1 MELQYFLYI
10 FAFDKKLTNPNTNM
24 NEALYFYVKNGVSE
38 GPFSAEE
45 LMKLI
50 TPDTLIWTEGMTEWA
65 PASDV
70 ATISEMFATD
80 TEEETKIAPPVFTP
94 PTFEAAP
101 PAQDPQPPVFETPTQ
116 EPQPSVMEPQ
126 EIDAQPQVTE
136 SAQPVMDAQ
145 PPVMDA
151 QPPVFD
157 AAPPTGDGVP
167 PVFNDPQQPT
177 SVQPAPAKKS
187 NAWIFIVLAVVLVAG
202 LGVGGYFIYQN
213 FIKKTETINYD
224 TLQNNENS
232 YYDNNA
238 IDESEYKYEYLRE
251 REMTYDDVEGKS
263 AEELRLMRNYIFARR
278 GYIFESEDLKEYFEQ
293 FSWYVPLYYDVTPRL
308 SDIEKYNVNFIK
320 EFETDFGP
328 DYTPEYEY

>member
-1 MELQYFLYI
+1 
-10 FAFDKKLTNPNTNM
+10 M

-45 LMKLI
+45 LIKLI
-50 TPDTLIWTEGMTEWA
+50 TPDTLIWTEGMTEWT
-65 PASDV
+65 PASEV
-70 ATISEMFATD
+70 APISEMFATD

-101 PAQDPQPPVFETPTQ
+101 PAQDPQPPVFEAPTQ
-116 EPQPSVMEPQ
+116 EPQPPVMEPQ
-126 EIDAQPQVTE
+126 EIDAQPQLTE
-136 SAQPVMDAQ
+136 SE

-157 AAPPTGDGVP
+157 AVPPTGDGVP
-167 PVFNDPQQPT
+167 PVFNGPQQPT

-224 TLQNNENS
+224 TSVNNENS
-232 YYDNNA
+232 YYDNND

-320 EFETDFGP
+320 EWETNFGP

>member
-1 MELQYFLYI
+1 
-10 FAFDKKLTNPNTNM
+10 M

-45 LMKLI
+45 LIKLI

-65 PASDV
+65 PASEV
-70 ATISEMFATD
+70 AQIGEMFATD

-101 PAQDPQPPVFETPTQ
+101 PAQDPQPPVFEAPTQ
-116 EPQPSVMEPQ
+116 GPQPPVMEPQ
-126 EIDAQPQVTE
+126 EIDVQPQVTE
-136 SAQPVMDAQ
+136 SE

-157 AAPPTGDGVP
+157 AVPPTGDGVP
-167 PVFNDPQQPT
+167 PVFNGPQQPT
-177 SVQPAPAKKS
+177 GVQPAPAKKS

-202 LGVGGYFIYQN
+202 LGVGGFFIYQN
-213 FIKKTETINYD
+213 FTKKTETINYD
-224 TLQNNENS
+224 TSVNNENS

-238 IDESEYKYEYLRE
+238 IDESEYEYEYLRE
-251 REMTYDDVEGKS
+251 REMTYADVKDKS

-278 GYIFESEDLKEYFEQ
+278 GYIFESEDLKEYFER

-320 EFETDFGP
+320 EYETDFGS

>member
-1 MELQYFLYI
+1 
-10 FAFDKKLTNPNTNM
+10 M

-45 LMKLI
+45 LIKLI

-65 PASDV
+65 PASGV
-70 ATISEMFATD
+70 APISEMFATD

-101 PAQDPQPPVFETPTQ
+101 PAQDPQPPVFEAPTQ
-116 EPQPSVMEPQ
+116 EPQPPVMEPQ
-126 EIDAQPQVTE
+126 EIDAQPQLTE
-136 SAQPVMDAQ
+136 SE

-157 AAPPTGDGVP
+157 AVPPTGDGVP
-167 PVFNDPQQPT
+167 PVFNGPQQPEN
-177 SVQPAPAKKS
+177 VQPASAKKS

-224 TLQNNENS
+224 TSVNNENS

-238 IDESEYKYEYLRE
+238 IDESEYEYEYEYLRE
-251 REMTYDDVEGKS
+251 REVTYDDVKDKS

-320 EFETDFGP
+320 EWETNFGP

>member
-1 MELQYFLYI
+1 M
-10 FAFDKKLTNPNTNM
+10 
-24 NEALYFYVKNGVSE
+24 KNGVSE
-38 GPFSAEE
+38 GPLSAEE
-45 LMKLI
+45 LIKLI

-65 PASDV
+65 PANEV
-70 ATISEMFATD
+70 APISEMFATD

-101 PAQDPQPPVFETPTQ
+101 PAQDPQPPVFEAPTQ
-116 EPQPSVMEPQ
+116 EPQPPVMEPQ
-126 EIDAQPQVTE
+126 EIDAQPQVAE
-136 SAQPVMDAQ
+136 SE

-157 AAPPTGDGVP
+157 AVPPTGDGVP
-167 PVFNDPQQPT
+167 PVFNGPQQPT
-177 SVQPAPAKKS
+177 GVQTSPAKKS

-213 FIKKTETINYD
+213 FIKKTETINYE
-224 TLQNNENS
+224 TSVNNESS

-238 IDESEYKYEYLRE
+238 IDESEYEYEYLRE
-251 REMTYDDVEGKS
+251 REMTYADVEGKS

-320 EFETDFGP
+320 EYETNYAP

>member
-1 MELQYFLYI
+1 
-10 FAFDKKLTNPNTNM
+10 M

-38 GPFSAEE
+38 GPLSAEE
-45 LMKLI
+45 LIKLI

-65 PASDV
+65 PANEV
-70 ATISEMFATD
+70 APISEMFATN

-101 PAQDPQPPVFETPTQ
+101 PAQDPQPPVFEAPTQ
-116 EPQPSVMEPQ
+116 EPQPPVMEPQ

-136 SAQPVMDAQ
+136 SE

-167 PVFNDPQQPT
+167 PVFNGPQQPD

-224 TLQNNENS
+224 TSVNNENS

-238 IDESEYKYEYLRE
+238 IDESEYEYEYLRE
-251 REMTYDDVEGKS
+251 REMTYADVEGKS

-278 GYIFESEDLKEYFEQ
+278 GYIFESEDLKEYFER

-320 EFETDFGP
+320 EWETNFGP

>member
-1 MELQYFLYI
+1 
-10 FAFDKKLTNPNTNM
+10 M

-38 GPFSAEE
+38 GPLSAEE
-45 LMKLI
+45 LIKLI

-65 PASDV
+65 PANEV
-70 ATISEMFATD
+70 APISEMFATD

-94 PTFEAAP
+94 PTFEAAL
-101 PAQDPQPPVFETPTQ
+101 PAQDPQPPVFEAPTQ
-116 EPQPSVMEPQ
+116 EPQPPVMEPQ

-136 SAQPVMDAQ
+136 SA

-157 AAPPTGDGVP
+157 AVPPTGDGVP
-167 PVFNDPQQPT
+167 PVFNGPQQPT
-177 SVQPAPAKKS
+177 GVQPAPAKKN

-202 LGVGGYFIYQN
+202 LGVGGFFIYQN
-213 FIKKTETINYD
+213 FTKKTETINYD
-224 TLQNNENS
+224 TSVNNENS

-251 REMTYDDVEGKS
+251 REMTYADVEGKS

-320 EFETDFGP
+320 EYETDFGP

>member
-1 MELQYFLYI
+1 
-10 FAFDKKLTNPNTNM
+10 M

-45 LMKLI
+45 LIKLI

-65 PASDV
+65 PASEV

-116 EPQPSVMEPQ
+116 EPQPPVMEPQ
-126 EIDAQPQVTE
+126 EIDAQPPVTE
-136 SAQPVMDAQ
+136 SE
-145 PPVMDA
+145 PPVMDT

-167 PVFNDPQQPT
+167 PVFNGPQQPD

-238 IDESEYKYEYLRE
+238 IDESEYEYEYLRE
-251 REMTYDDVEGKS
+251 REMTYDDVKDKS

-278 GYIFESEDLKEYFEQ
+278 GYIFESEDLKEYFER

-320 EFETDFGP
+320 EYETDFGP

>member
-1 MELQYFLYI
+1 
-10 FAFDKKLTNPNTNM
+10 M

-45 LMKLI
+45 LIKLI
-50 TPDTLIWTEGMTEWA
+50 TPDMLIWTEGMTEWA
-65 PASDV
+65 PASEV
-70 ATISEMFATD
+70 APISEMFATN
-80 TEEETKIAPPVFTP
+80 TEEETKIVPPVFTP

-101 PAQDPQPPVFETPTQ
+101 PAQDPQPPVFEAPTQ
-116 EPQPSVMEPQ
+116 EPQPPVMEPQ

-136 SAQPVMDAQ
+136 SEPPVMDAQ
-145 PPVMDA
+145 PQVMESAPPVTDA

-167 PVFNDPQQPT
+167 PVFNAPQQPT
-177 SVQPAPAKKS
+177 NVQPAPAKKS

-202 LGVGGYFIYQN
+202 LGVGGFFIYQN
-213 FIKKTETINYD
+213 FTKKTETISYD
-224 TLQNNENS
+224 TSVNNENS

-238 IDESEYKYEYLRE
+238 IDESEYEYEYEYLRE
-251 REMTYDDVEGKS
+251 REMTYADVEGKS

-278 GYIFESEDLKEYFEQ
+278 GYIFESEDLKEYFER

-320 EFETDFGP
+320 EFETYFGP

>member
-1 MELQYFLYI
+1 
-10 FAFDKKLTNPNTNM
+10 M

-45 LMKLI
+45 LIKLI

-65 PASDV
+65 PASGV
-70 ATISEMFATD
+70 APISEMFATD

-94 PTFEAAP
+94 PTFEAAS
-101 PAQDPQPPVFETPTQ
+101 PAQDPQPPVFEAPTQ
-116 EPQPSVMEPQ
+116 EPQPPVMEPQ
-126 EIDAQPQVTE
+126 EIDAQPQLTE
-136 SAQPVMDAQ
+136 NE

-157 AAPPTGDGVP
+157 AVPPTGDGVP
-167 PVFNDPQQPT
+167 PVFNGPQQPE

-224 TLQNNENS
+224 TSVNNENS

-320 EFETDFGP
+320 EWETNFGP

>member
-1 MELQYFLYI
+1 
-10 FAFDKKLTNPNTNM
+10 M

-45 LMKLI
+45 LIKLI

-65 PASDV
+65 PASGV
-70 ATISEMFATD
+70 APISEMFATD

-101 PAQDPQPPVFETPTQ
+101 PAQDPQPPVFEAPTQ
-116 EPQPSVMEPQ
+116 EPQPPVMEPQ
-126 EIDAQPQVTE
+126 EIDAQPQLTE
-136 SAQPVMDAQ
+136 SE

-157 AAPPTGDGVP
+157 AVPPTGDGVP
-167 PVFNDPQQPT
+167 PVFNGPQQPT
-177 SVQPAPAKKS
+177 GVQPAQAKKS

-224 TLQNNENS
+224 TSVNNENS

-238 IDESEYKYEYLRE
+238 IDESEYEYEYLRE
-251 REMTYDDVEGKS
+251 REITYDDVEGKS

-320 EFETDFGP
+320 EWETNFGP

>member
-1 MELQYFLYI
+1 
-10 FAFDKKLTNPNTNM
+10 M

-45 LMKLI
+45 LIKLI

-65 PASDV
+65 PASEV
-70 ATISEMFATD
+70 APIGNMFATD

-101 PAQDPQPPVFETPTQ
+101 PAQDPQPPVFEAPTQ
-116 EPQPSVMEPQ
+116 EPQPPVMEPQ

-136 SAQPVMDAQ
+136 SE

-157 AAPPTGDGVP
+157 AVPPTADGVP
-167 PVFNDPQQPT
+167 PVFNGPQQPD

-187 NAWIFIVLAVVLVAG
+187 NAWIFIMLAVVLVAG
-202 LGVGGYFIYQN
+202 LGVGGFFIYQN
-213 FIKKTETINYD
+213 FTKKTETINYD

-238 IDESEYKYEYLRE
+238 IDESEYEYEYLRE

-320 EFETDFGP
+320 EWETNFGP

>member
-1 MELQYFLYI
+1 
-10 FAFDKKLTNPNTNM
+10 M

-38 GPFSAEE
+38 GPLSAEE
-45 LMKLI
+45 LIKLI
-50 TPDTLIWTEGMTEWA
+50 TPDTLIWTEGMTEWTPAGEVA
-65 PASDV
+65 P
-70 ATISEMFATD
+70 IGEMFATD

-116 EPQPSVMEPQ
+116 EPQPPVIEPQ

-136 SAQPVMDAQ
+136 SE

-151 QPPVFD
+151 QPPIFD
-157 AAPPTGDGVP
+157 AVPPTGDSVP
-167 PVFNDPQQPT
+167 PIFNGPQQPE

-187 NAWIFIVLAVVLVAG
+187 NAWIFIVLTVVLVAG
-202 LGVGGYFIYQN
+202 LGVGGFFIYQN
-213 FIKKTETINYD
+213 FTKKTETINYN
-224 TLQNNENS
+224 TSVNNESS

-251 REMTYDDVEGKS
+251 REMTYADVEGKS

-320 EFETDFGP
+320 EYESDFGP

>member
-1 MELQYFLYI
+1 
-10 FAFDKKLTNPNTNM
+10 M

-45 LMKLI
+45 LIKLI

-65 PASDV
+65 PASEV
-70 ATISEMFATD
+70 APISEMFATD

-101 PAQDPQPPVFETPTQ
+101 PAQDPQPPVF
-116 EPQPSVMEPQ
+116 
-126 EIDAQPQVTE
+126 DAV
-136 SAQPVMDAQ
+136 
-145 PPVMDA
+145 
-151 QPPVFD
+151 
-157 AAPPTGDGVP
+157 PPTADGVP
-167 PVFNDPQQPT
+167 PVFNGPQQPD
-177 SVQPAPAKKS
+177 SVQPTPAKKS

-202 LGVGGYFIYQN
+202 LGVGGFFIYQN
-213 FIKKTETINYD
+213 FTKKTETINYD
-224 TLQNNENS
+224 TSVNNESS

-238 IDESEYKYEYLRE
+238 IDESEYEYEYLRE
-251 REMTYDDVEGKS
+251 REMTYTDVEGKS

-320 EFETDFGP
+320 EWETDFGP

>member
-1 MELQYFLYI
+1 
-10 FAFDKKLTNPNTNM
+10 M

-45 LMKLI
+45 LIKLI

-65 PASDV
+65 PASGV
-70 ATISEMFATD
+70 APISEMFATD

-101 PAQDPQPPVFETPTQ
+101 PAQDPQPPVFEAPTQ
-116 EPQPSVMEPQ
+116 EPQPPVMEPQ
-126 EIDAQPQVTE
+126 EIDAQPQVAE
-136 SAQPVMDAQ
+136 SE

-157 AAPPTGDGVP
+157 AVPPTGDGVP
-167 PVFNDPQQPT
+167 PVFNGPQQPE

-224 TLQNNENS
+224 TSVNNENS

-238 IDESEYKYEYLRE
+238 IDESEYEYEYLRE

-320 EFETDFGP
+320 EWETNFGP

>member
-1 MELQYFLYI
+1 
-10 FAFDKKLTNPNTNM
+10 M

-45 LMKLI
+45 LIKLI
-50 TPDTLIWTEGMTEWA
+50 TPDTLIWTEGMTEWT
-65 PASDV
+65 PASEV
-70 ATISEMFATD
+70 APISEMFATD

-101 PAQDPQPPVFETPTQ
+101 PAQDPQPPVFEAPTQ
-116 EPQPSVMEPQ
+116 EPQPPVMEPQ

-136 SAQPVMDAQ
+136 SE

-157 AAPPTGDGVP
+157 AVPPTADGVP
-167 PVFNDPQQPT
+167 PVFNGPQQPE

-202 LGVGGYFIYQN
+202 LGVGGFFIYQN
-213 FIKKTETINYD
+213 FTKKTETINYD
-224 TLQNNENS
+224 TSLNNENS

-238 IDESEYKYEYLRE
+238 IDESEYEYEYLRE
-251 REMTYDDVEGKS
+251 REMTYADVEGKS

-320 EFETDFGP
+320 EWETNFGP

>member
-1 MELQYFLYI
+1 
-10 FAFDKKLTNPNTNM
+10 M

-38 GPFSAEE
+38 GPFSAEK
-45 LMKLI
+45 LIKLI

-65 PASDV
+65 PASGV
-70 ATISEMFATD
+70 APISEMFATD

-101 PAQDPQPPVFETPTQ
+101 PAQDPQPPVFEAPTQ
-116 EPQPSVMEPQ
+116 EPQPPVMEPQ

-136 SAQPVMDAQ
+136 SE

-157 AAPPTGDGVP
+157 AVPPTGDGVP
-167 PVFNDPQQPT
+167 PVFNGPQQPT
-177 SVQPAPAKKS
+177 GVQPAAAKKS

-224 TLQNNENS
+224 TSVNNENS

-238 IDESEYKYEYLRE
+238 IDESEYEYEYLRE
-251 REMTYDDVEGKS
+251 REMTYADVEGKS

-320 EFETDFGP
+320 EWETNFGP
-328 DYTPEYEY
+328 EYTPEYEY

>member
-1 MELQYFLYI
+1 
-10 FAFDKKLTNPNTNM
+10 M

-45 LMKLI
+45 LIKLI
-50 TPDTLIWTEGMTEWA
+50 TPDTLIWTEGMTEWT
-65 PASDV
+65 PAGEV
-70 ATISEMFATD
+70 AQIGEMFATD

-101 PAQDPQPPVFETPTQ
+101 PAQDPQPPVFEVPTQ
-116 EPQPSVMEPQ
+116 EPQPPVMEPQ

-136 SAQPVMDAQ
+136 SE

-157 AAPPTGDGVP
+157 AVPPTADGVP
-167 PVFNDPQQPT
+167 PVFNGPQQPD

-202 LGVGGYFIYQN
+202 LGVGGFFIYQN
-213 FIKKTETINYD
+213 FTKKTETINYD
-224 TLQNNENS
+224 TSVNNENS

-320 EFETDFGP
+320 EYETDFGP

>member
-1 MELQYFLYI
+1 
-10 FAFDKKLTNPNTNM
+10 M

-45 LMKLI
+45 LIKLI
-50 TPDTLIWTEGMTEWA
+50 TPDTLIWTEGMTEWT
-65 PASDV
+65 PASEV
-70 ATISEMFATD
+70 AQIGEMFATD
-80 TEEETKIAPPVFTP
+80 IEEETKIAPPVFTP

-101 PAQDPQPPVFETPTQ
+101 PAQDPQPPVFEAPTQ
-116 EPQPSVMEPQ
+116 EPQPPVMEPQ

-136 SAQPVMDAQ
+136 SE

-157 AAPPTGDGVP
+157 AVPPTADGVP
-167 PVFNDPQQPT
+167 PVFNGPQQPE

-202 LGVGGYFIYQN
+202 LGVGGFFIYQN
-213 FIKKTETINYD
+213 FTKKTETINYD
-224 TLQNNENS
+224 TSVNNESS

-251 REMTYDDVEGKS
+251 REMTYADVEGKS

-278 GYIFESEDLKEYFEQ
+278 GYIFESDDLKEYFEQ

-320 EFETDFGP
+320 EYETDFGP

>member
-1 MELQYFLYI
+1 
-10 FAFDKKLTNPNTNM
+10 M

-45 LMKLI
+45 LIKLI

-65 PASDV
+65 PASEV
-70 ATISEMFATD
+70 APISEMFATD

-101 PAQDPQPPVFETPTQ
+101 PVQDPQPPVFEAPTQ
-116 EPQPSVMEPQ
+116 ESQPPVMEPQ

-136 SAQPVMDAQ
+136 SE
-145 PPVMDA
+145 PPVTDA

-157 AAPPTGDGVP
+157 AVPPTADGVP
-167 PVFNDPQQPT
+167 PVFNGPQQPE

-202 LGVGGYFIYQN
+202 LGVGGFFIYQN
-213 FIKKTETINYD
+213 FTKKTETINYD

-320 EFETDFGP
+320 EWETNFGP

>member
-1 MELQYFLYI
+1 
-10 FAFDKKLTNPNTNM
+10 M

-45 LMKLI
+45 LIKLI
-50 TPDTLIWTEGMTEWA
+50 TPDTLIWTEGMTEWT
-65 PASDV
+65 PASGV
-70 ATISEMFATD
+70 APISEMFATD

-94 PTFEAAP
+94 PTFEAAS
-101 PAQDPQPPVFETPTQ
+101 PAQDPQPPVFEAPTQ
-116 EPQPSVMEPQ
+116 EPQPPVMEPQ

-136 SAQPVMDAQ
+136 SE

-157 AAPPTGDGVP
+157 AVPPTGDGVP
-167 PVFNDPQQPT
+167 PVFNGPQQPE

-224 TLQNNENS
+224 TSVNNENS

-238 IDESEYKYEYLRE
+238 IDESEYEYEYLRE

-320 EFETDFGP
+320 EWETNFGP

>member
-1 MELQYFLYI
+1 
-10 FAFDKKLTNPNTNM
+10 M

-45 LMKLI
+45 LIKLI

-65 PASDV
+65 PASGV
-70 ATISEMFATD
+70 APISEMFATD

-94 PTFEAAP
+94 PTFEAAS
-101 PAQDPQPPVFETPTQ
+101 PAQDPQPPVFEAPTQ
-116 EPQPSVMEPQ
+116 EPQPPVMEPQ
-126 EIDAQPQVTE
+126 EIDAQPQLTE
-136 SAQPVMDAQ
+136 SE

-157 AAPPTGDGVP
+157 AVPPTGDGVP
-167 PVFNDPQQPT
+167 PVFNGPQQPE

-224 TLQNNENS
+224 TSVNNENS

-238 IDESEYKYEYLRE
+238 IDESEYEYEYLRE

-320 EFETDFGP
+320 EWETNFGP

>member
-1 MELQYFLYI
+1 
-10 FAFDKKLTNPNTNM
+10 M

-45 LMKLI
+45 LIKLI

-65 PASDV
+65 PASEV

-94 PTFEAAP
+94 PTFETAP
-101 PAQDPQPPVFETPTQ
+101 PAQDPQPPVFEAPTQ
-116 EPQPSVMEPQ
+116 EPQPPVMEPQ

-136 SAQPVMDAQ
+136 SE

-167 PVFNDPQQPT
+167 PVFNGPQQPT

-320 EFETDFGP
+320 EYETYFGP

>member
-1 MELQYFLYI
+1 
-10 FAFDKKLTNPNTNM
+10 M

-45 LMKLI
+45 LIKLI

-65 PASDV
+65 PANEV
-70 ATISEMFATD
+70 APISEMFATD

-101 PAQDPQPPVFETPTQ
+101 PAQDPQPPVFEAPTQ
-116 EPQPSVMEPQ
+116 APQPPVMEPQ

-136 SAQPVMDAQ
+136 SE

-157 AAPPTGDGVP
+157 AVPPTGDGVP
-167 PVFNDPQQPT
+167 PVFNGPQQPT
-177 SVQPAPAKKS
+177 GVQPAPAKKN

-202 LGVGGYFIYQN
+202 LGVGGFFIYQN
-213 FIKKTETINYD
+213 FTKKTKTINYD
-224 TLQNNENS
+224 TSVNNENS

-320 EFETDFGP
+320 EWETNFGP

>member
-1 MELQYFLYI
+1 
-10 FAFDKKLTNPNTNM
+10 M

-45 LMKLI
+45 LIKLI

-65 PASDV
+65 PASEV

-101 PAQDPQPPVFETPTQ
+101 PAQDPQPPVFEAPTQ
-116 EPQPSVMEPQ
+116 EPQPPVMEPQ

-136 SAQPVMDAQ
+136 SE

-157 AAPPTGDGVP
+157 AVPPTGDSVP
-167 PVFNDPQQPT
+167 PVFNGPQQPE

-202 LGVGGYFIYQN
+202 LGVGGFFIYQN
-213 FIKKTETINYD
+213 FTKKTETINYD
-224 TLQNNENS
+224 TSVNNENS

-320 EFETDFGP
+320 EYETDFGP

>member
-1 MELQYFLYI
+1 
-10 FAFDKKLTNPNTNM
+10 M
-24 NEALYFYVKNGVSE
+24 NEALYFYVKNGNCE

-45 LMKLI
+45 LIKLI
-50 TPDTLIWTEGMTEWA
+50 TPDSLIWTEGMTEWA
-65 PASDV
+65 PASEV
-70 ATISEMFATD
+70 APISEMFATD

-101 PAQDPQPPVFETPTQ
+101 PAQDPQPPVFEAPTQ
-116 EPQPSVMEPQ
+116 EPQPPVMEPQ

-136 SAQPVMDAQ
+136 SV

-151 QPPVFD
+151 QPPMFD

-167 PVFNDPQQPT
+167 PVFNGPQQPT
-177 SVQPAPAKKS
+177 NVQPAPAKKS

-202 LGVGGYFIYQN
+202 MGVGGYFIYQN

-320 EFETDFGP
+320 EYETYFGP

>member
-1 MELQYFLYI
+1 
-10 FAFDKKLTNPNTNM
+10 M

-45 LMKLI
+45 LIKLI
-50 TPDTLIWTEGMTEWA
+50 TPDMLIWTEGMTEWA
-65 PASDV
+65 PASEV
-70 ATISEMFATD
+70 APISEMFATD

-101 PAQDPQPPVFETPTQ
+101 PAQDPQPPVFEAPTQ
-116 EPQPSVMEPQ
+116 ESQPPVMKPQ

-136 SAQPVMDAQ
+136 SE

-157 AAPPTGDGVP
+157 AVPPTGDGVP
-167 PVFNDPQQPT
+167 PVFNGPQQPT
-177 SVQPAPAKKS
+177 GVQPAPAKKN

-202 LGVGGYFIYQN
+202 LGVGGFFIYQN
-213 FIKKTETINYD
+213 FTKKTETINYD
-224 TLQNNENS
+224 TSVNNENS

-251 REMTYDDVEGKS
+251 REMTYADVEGKS

-320 EFETDFGP
+320 EYETDFGP

>member
-1 MELQYFLYI
+1 
-10 FAFDKKLTNPNTNM
+10 M

-45 LMKLI
+45 LIKLI

-65 PASDV
+65 PASEV

-80 TEEETKIAPPVFTP
+80 TEEETKIVPPVFTP

-101 PAQDPQPPVFETPTQ
+101 PAQDPQPPVFEAPTQ
-116 EPQPSVMEPQ
+116 EPQPPVMEPQ

-136 SAQPVMDAQ
+136 SE

-157 AAPPTGDGVP
+157 AAPPTADGVP
-167 PVFNDPQQPT
+167 PVFNGPQQPT

-224 TLQNNENS
+224 TSVNNENS

>member
-1 MELQYFLYI
+1 
-10 FAFDKKLTNPNTNM
+10 M

-45 LMKLI
+45 LIKLI

-65 PASDV
+65 QASDV
-70 ATISEMFATD
+70 APISEMFATD

-101 PAQDPQPPVFETPTQ
+101 PAQDPQPPVFEAPTQ
-116 EPQPSVMEPQ
+116 DPQPS
-126 EIDAQPQVTE
+126 EI
-136 SAQPVMDAQ
+136 DAQ

-167 PVFNDPQQPT
+167 PVFNGPQQPT
-177 SVQPAPAKKS
+177 GVQPAPAKKS

-202 LGVGGYFIYQN
+202 LGVGGFFIYQN

-251 REMTYDDVEGKS
+251 REMTYTDVEGKS

-320 EFETDFGP
+320 EYETYFGP

>member
-1 MELQYFLYI
+1 
-10 FAFDKKLTNPNTNM
+10 M

-45 LMKLI
+45 LIKLI
-50 TPDTLIWTEGMTEWA
+50 TPDTLIWTEGMTEWT
-65 PASDV
+65 PASGV
-70 ATISEMFATD
+70 APISEMFATD

-101 PAQDPQPPVFETPTQ
+101 PAQDPQPPVFEAPTQ
-116 EPQPSVMEPQ
+116 EPQPPVMEPQ

-136 SAQPVMDAQ
+136 SE

-157 AAPPTGDGVP
+157 AVPPTGDGVP
-167 PVFNDPQQPT
+167 PVFNGPQQRT
-177 SVQPAPAKKS
+177 GVQPAPAKKS

-224 TLQNNENS
+224 TSVNNENS

-320 EFETDFGP
+320 EWETNFGS

>member
-1 MELQYFLYI
+1 
-10 FAFDKKLTNPNTNM
+10 M

-45 LMKLI
+45 LIKLI

-65 PASDV
+65 PASEV
-70 ATISEMFATD
+70 APISEMFATD

-101 PAQDPQPPVFETPTQ
+101 PAQDPQPPVFEAPTQ
-116 EPQPSVMEPQ
+116 EPQPPVMEPQ

-136 SAQPVMDAQ
+136 SE

-157 AAPPTGDGVP
+157 AVPPTADGVP
-167 PVFNDPQQPT
+167 PVFNGPQQPD

-202 LGVGGYFIYQN
+202 LGVGGFFIYQN
-213 FIKKTETINYD
+213 FTKKTETINYD
-224 TLQNNENS
+224 TSVNNENS

-238 IDESEYKYEYLRE
+238 IDESEYEYEYLRE
-251 REMTYDDVEGKS
+251 REMTYADVEGKS

-320 EFETDFGP
+320 EYETDFGP

>member
-1 MELQYFLYI
+1 
-10 FAFDKKLTNPNTNM
+10 M

-45 LMKLI
+45 LIKLI

-70 ATISEMFATD
+70 APISEMFATD

-101 PAQDPQPPVFETPTQ
+101 PAQDPQPPVFEAPTQ
-116 EPQPSVMEPQ
+116 EPQPPVMEPQ

-136 SAQPVMDAQ
+136 SEPPVMDAQ

-157 AAPPTGDGVP
+157 AVPPTADGVP
-167 PVFNDPQQPT
+167 PVFNGPQQPE

-308 SDIEKYNVNFIK
+308 SDIEKYNVSFIK

>member
-1 MELQYFLYI
+1 
-10 FAFDKKLTNPNTNM
+10 M

-45 LMKLI
+45 LIKLI
-50 TPDTLIWTEGMTEWA
+50 TPDTLIWTEGMTEWV
-65 PASDV
+65 PASEV
-70 ATISEMFATD
+70 APISEMFATD

-101 PAQDPQPPVFETPTQ
+101 PAQDPQPPVFEAPTQ
-116 EPQPSVMEPQ
+116 EPQPPVMEPQ

-136 SAQPVMDAQ
+136 SE

-157 AAPPTGDGVP
+157 AVPPTADGVP
-167 PVFNDPQQPT
+167 PVFNGPQQPD

-202 LGVGGYFIYQN
+202 LGVGGFFIYQN
-213 FIKKTETINYD
+213 FNKKTETINYD
-224 TLQNNENS
+224 TSVNNENS

-238 IDESEYKYEYLRE
+238 IDESEYEYEYLRE
-251 REMTYDDVEGKS
+251 REMTYADVEGKS

-278 GYIFESEDLKEYFEQ
+278 GYIFESEDLKEYFER

-320 EFETDFGP
+320 EYESDFGP

>member
-1 MELQYFLYI
+1 
-10 FAFDKKLTNPNTNM
+10 M

-38 GPFSAEE
+38 GPFCAEE
-45 LMKLI
+45 LIKLI

-65 PASDV
+65 PASGV
-70 ATISEMFATD
+70 APISEMFATD

-101 PAQDPQPPVFETPTQ
+101 PAQDPQPPVFEAPTQ
-116 EPQPSVMEPQ
+116 EPQPPVMEPQ
-126 EIDAQPQVTE
+126 EIDAQPQLTE
-136 SAQPVMDAQ
+136 SE

-157 AAPPTGDGVP
+157 AVPPTGDGVP
-167 PVFNDPQQPT
+167 PVFNGPQQPE

-202 LGVGGYFIYQN
+202 LGVGGFFIYQN

-224 TLQNNENS
+224 TSVNNENS
-232 YYDNNA
+232 YYDNND

-251 REMTYDDVEGKS
+251 REITYDDVEGKS

-320 EFETDFGP
+320 EWETNFGP
-328 DYTPEYEY
+328 EYTPEYEY

>member
-1 MELQYFLYI
+1 
-10 FAFDKKLTNPNTNM
+10 M

-38 GPFSAEE
+38 GPLSAEE
-45 LMKLI
+45 LIKLI

-65 PASDV
+65 PANEV
-70 ATISEMFATD
+70 APISEMFATD

-101 PAQDPQPPVFETPTQ
+101 PAQDPQPPVFEAPTQ
-116 EPQPSVMEPQ
+116 EPQPPVMEPQ
-126 EIDAQPQVTE
+126 EIDAQPQVAE
-136 SAQPVMDAQ
+136 SE

-157 AAPPTGDGVP
+157 AVPPTGDGVP
-167 PVFNDPQQPT
+167 PVFNGPQQPT
-177 SVQPAPAKKS
+177 GVQTSPAKKS

-213 FIKKTETINYD
+213 FIKKTETINYE
-224 TLQNNENS
+224 TSVNNESS

-238 IDESEYKYEYLRE
+238 IDESEYEYEYLRE
-251 REMTYDDVEGKS
+251 REMTYADVEGKS

-320 EFETDFGP
+320 EYETNYAP

>member
-1 MELQYFLYI
+1 
-10 FAFDKKLTNPNTNM
+10 M

-45 LMKLI
+45 LIKLI

-65 PASDV
+65 PASEV
-70 ATISEMFATD
+70 APISEMFATD

-101 PAQDPQPPVFETPTQ
+101 PAQGPQPPVFEAPTQ
-116 EPQPSVMEPQ
+116 PPQPPVMKPQ

-136 SAQPVMDAQ
+136 SE

-157 AAPPTGDGVP
+157 AVPPTADGVP
-167 PVFNDPQQPT
+167 PVFNGPQQPE

-202 LGVGGYFIYQN
+202 LGVGGFFIYQN
-213 FIKKTETINYD
+213 FTKKTETINYD
-224 TLQNNENS
+224 TSVNNENS

-238 IDESEYKYEYLRE
+238 IDESEYEYEYLRE

-278 GYIFESEDLKEYFEQ
+278 GYIFESEDLKEYFER

-320 EFETDFGP
+320 EWETNFGP

>member
-1 MELQYFLYI
+1 
-10 FAFDKKLTNPNTNM
+10 M

-45 LMKLI
+45 LIKLI

-65 PASDV
+65 PASEV
-70 ATISEMFATD
+70 APISEMFATD

-101 PAQDPQPPVFETPTQ
+101 PAQDPQPPVFEAPTQ
-116 EPQPSVMEPQ
+116 EPQPPVMEPQ

-136 SAQPVMDAQ
+136 SE

-157 AAPPTGDGVP
+157 AVPPTADGVP
-167 PVFNDPQQPT
+167 PVFNGPQQPD
-177 SVQPAPAKKS
+177 SVQPTPAKKS

-202 LGVGGYFIYQN
+202 LGVGGFFIYQN
-213 FIKKTETINYD
+213 FTKKTETINYD
-224 TLQNNENS
+224 TSVNNENS

-251 REMTYDDVEGKS
+251 REMTYADVEGKS

-320 EFETDFGP
+320 EYETDFGP

>member
-1 MELQYFLYI
+1 
-10 FAFDKKLTNPNTNM
+10 M

-45 LMKLI
+45 LIKLI
-50 TPDTLIWTEGMTEWA
+50 TPDTLIWTEGMTEWT
-65 PASDV
+65 PAGEV
-70 ATISEMFATD
+70 AQIGEMFATD

-101 PAQDPQPPVFETPTQ
+101 PAQDPQPPVFEAPTQ
-116 EPQPSVMEPQ
+116 EPQPPVMEPQ

-136 SAQPVMDAQ
+136 SE

-157 AAPPTGDGVP
+157 AVPPTGDSVP
-167 PVFNDPQQPT
+167 PVFNGPQQPE

-202 LGVGGYFIYQN
+202 LGVGGFFIYQN
-213 FIKKTETINYD
+213 FTKKTETINYD
-224 TLQNNENS
+224 TSVNNENS

-251 REMTYDDVEGKS
+251 REMTYADVEGKS

-320 EFETDFGP
+320 EYETDFGS

>member
-1 MELQYFLYI
+1 
-10 FAFDKKLTNPNTNM
+10 M

-38 GPFSAEE
+38 GPLSAEE
-45 LMKLI
+45 LIKLI
-50 TPDTLIWTEGMTEWA
+50 TPDTLIWTEGMTEWT
-65 PASDV
+65 PASEV
-70 ATISEMFATD
+70 APISEMFATD

-101 PAQDPQPPVFETPTQ
+101 PAQAPQPPVFEAPTQ
-116 EPQPSVMEPQ
+116 DPQPPVMEPQ

-136 SAQPVMDAQ
+136 SE
-145 PPVMDA
+145 
-151 QPPVFD
+151 PPVFD
-157 AAPPTGDGVP
+157 AVPPTGDSVP
-167 PVFNDPQQPT
+167 PVFNGPQQPT
-177 SVQPAPAKKS
+177 GVQSAPAKKS

-202 LGVGGYFIYQN
+202 LGVGGFFIYQN
-213 FIKKTETINYD
+213 FTKKTETISYD
-224 TLQNNENS
+224 TSVNNENS

-238 IDESEYKYEYLRE
+238 INESEYEYEYLRE
-251 REMTYDDVEGKS
+251 REMTYADVEGKS

-320 EFETDFGP
+320 EWETNFGP